1 METSFSPI
9 QAFSYS
15 PIKVWIMGML
25 FWLIRYS
32 GATTNSVII
41 NSFIR
46 FIFPPGFIMQL
57 FHAYAIGVQK
67 AEITSG
73 QLNLVWPSGL
83 QMHDDMY
90 ARPEVQA
97 THKILKNTKLV

>member
-1 METSFSPI
+1 
-9 QAFSYS
+9 
-15 PIKVWIMGML
+15 
-25 FWLIRYS
+25 
-32 GATTNSVII
+32 
-41 NSFIR
+41 
-46 FIFPPGFIMQL
+46 MQL